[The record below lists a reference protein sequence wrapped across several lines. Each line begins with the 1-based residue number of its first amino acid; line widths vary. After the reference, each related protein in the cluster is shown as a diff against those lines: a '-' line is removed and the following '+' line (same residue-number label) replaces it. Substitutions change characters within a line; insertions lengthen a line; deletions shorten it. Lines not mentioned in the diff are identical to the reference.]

1 MEHPA
6 FMRKGKKLMDENS
19 PTTQD
24 QTVFDKKLVPHR
36 SLNARGLTIILGCVG
51 ILSFCA
57 SLPFFFMGAWPVAGF
72 FGLDVFLLYIAFRA
86 SSRSARAYEHIVLT
100 YFDMSL
106 RKVSAKG
113 REQLLTFTP
122 CWTRIKLDEHEEF
135 GIQRISLVQKR
146 KETEIA
152 SFLGAEE
159 KAEFATAFKS
169 ALSEARRGPTYN
181 Y

>member
-1 MEHPA
+1 MNENNLKIHDETVLDA
-6 FMRKGKKLMDENS
+6 KLI
-19 PTTQD
+19 
-24 QTVFDKKLVPHR
+24 PHR
-36 SLNARGLTIILGCVG
+36 SLNARGLSIILSCVA
-51 ILSFCA
+51 IVSLCA
-57 SLPFFFMGAWPVAGF
+57 SLPFFLMGAWPVAGF

-100 YFDMSL
+100 HFDMSL

-113 REQLLTFTP
+113 REQLWHFIP
-122 CWTRIKLDEHEEF
+122 CWTRMKLDEHEEF
-135 GIQRISLVQKR
+135 GVQRILLVQKQ
-146 KETEIA
+146 KEIEVA

-159 KAEFATAFKS
+159 KAEFANRLKS